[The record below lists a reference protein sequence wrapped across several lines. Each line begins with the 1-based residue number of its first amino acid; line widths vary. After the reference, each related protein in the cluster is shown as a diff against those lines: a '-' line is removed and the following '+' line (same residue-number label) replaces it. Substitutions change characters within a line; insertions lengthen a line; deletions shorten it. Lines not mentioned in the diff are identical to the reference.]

1 MKQQF
6 LSDNGYL
13 IVNSDIFQGIDI
25 IARWNSRTG

>member
-25 IARWNSRTG
+25 IAR